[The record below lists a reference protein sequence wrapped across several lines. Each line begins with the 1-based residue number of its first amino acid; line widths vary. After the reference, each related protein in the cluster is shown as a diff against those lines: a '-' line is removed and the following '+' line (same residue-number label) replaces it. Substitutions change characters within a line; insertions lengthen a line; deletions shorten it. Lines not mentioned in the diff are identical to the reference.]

1 MPSILDNLPVPAVM
15 VKKLANDM
23 DNRVLRLRFAGNNGK
38 DLAALVMYFETA
50 WLLAGEMD
58 NGQELRDKLEN
69 GVRELGKAV
78 LSSPDAVHGPIYDTI
93 LDLTAVTTAV
103 VAESTKKEYREA
115 SERIKSDGVVPFADE
130 FLVVLAQANLLHI
143 VNAEKAFKAWEAIIP
158 ADSLYDKFR
167 TLVKTVRRN
176 HEAIFNYWDSGNLTN
191 AFTECETTLSGLLT
205 ELDGVTALKS

>member
-1 MPSILDNLPVPAVM
+1 MPSSKSLNKKYVPRKVKMPSILDNLPVPAVM

-38 DLAALVMYFETA
+38 DLAALVMYFATA

-93 LDLTAVTTAV
+93 LDLTAITTAV

-115 SERIKSDGVVPFADE
+115 SERIKSNGVVPFADE
-130 FLVVLAQANLLHI
+130 FLVILAQTNLLRI
-143 VNAEKAFKAWEAIIP
+143 VNAEKESVQPKLDEQKA
-158 ADSLYDKFR
+158 
-167 TLVKTVRRN
+167 
-176 HEAIFNYWDSGNLTN
+176 
-191 AFTECETTLSGLLT
+191 
-205 ELDGVTALKS
+205 

>member
-1 MPSILDNLPVPAVM
+1 MPGILDNLPVPAVM
-15 VKKLANDM
+15 IKKLANDM

-38 DLAALVMYFETA
+38 DLAALAMYFATA

-78 LSSPDAVHGPIYDTI
+78 LSSPDAVHGSMYDTI
-93 LDLTAVTTAV
+93 LDLTAITTAV

-130 FLVVLAQANLLHI
+130 FLVVLAQANLLRI
-143 VNAEKAFKAWEAIIP
+143 VNAEK
-158 ADSLYDKFR
+158 DSAQSQP
-167 TLVKTVRRN
+167 V
-176 HEAIFNYWDSGNLTN
+176 AQQ
-191 AFTECETTLSGLLT
+191 A
-205 ELDGVTALKS
+205 

>member
-1 MPSILDNLPVPAVM
+1 MPGILDNLPVPAVM
-15 VKKLANDM
+15 IKKLANDM

-38 DLAALVMYFETA
+38 DLAALTMYFATA

-78 LSSPDAVHGPIYDTI
+78 LSSPDAVYGSMYDTI
-93 LDLTAVTTAV
+93 LDLTSITTAV

-130 FLVVLAQANLLHI
+130 FFMILAKARLLGEPI
-143 VNAEKAFKAWEAIIP
+143 
-158 ADSLYDKFR
+158 
-167 TLVKTVRRN
+167 
-176 HEAIFNYWDSGNLTN
+176 
-191 AFTECETTLSGLLT
+191 
-205 ELDGVTALKS
+205 

>member
-1 MPSILDNLPVPAVM
+1 MPSSKSRNKKYVPRKVKMPSILDNLPVPAVM

-38 DLAALVMYFETA
+38 DLAALVMYFATA

-143 VNAEKAFKAWEAIIP
+143 VNAEK
-158 ADSLYDKFR
+158 DSAQPKP
-167 TLVKTVRRN
+167 V
-176 HEAIFNYWDSGNLTN
+176 AQQ
-191 AFTECETTLSGLLT
+191 A
-205 ELDGVTALKS
+205 